1 MEEGRRLD
9 QENEELMN
17 VNGEVQSITAN
28 DEFADLRIVLF
39 VLSCSVLKQVQ
50 SNEGLSR
57 SIFVDSGVKGLISL
71 VCVYFEDELELLL
84 YF

>member
-1 MEEGRRLD
+1 
-9 QENEELMN
+9 MN
-17 VNGEVQSITAN
+17 FVNGEVQSIIAN